1 MLTTA
6 DPATYQLAVMIGATA
21 LCLGIGAWWRPESW
35 AAMLAEIQH
44 SPTLVI
50 LTGIVAQIYGS
61 LILLMPGGWSDPL
74 AIAVSTMGVA
84 SILKGLLLLLA
95 PDLFLGMSRTWI
107 RHARLWALVVM
118 ALGLAFIAAG
128 LPGALA

>member
-95 PDLFLGMSRTWI
+95 PDLFLGMSRAWI